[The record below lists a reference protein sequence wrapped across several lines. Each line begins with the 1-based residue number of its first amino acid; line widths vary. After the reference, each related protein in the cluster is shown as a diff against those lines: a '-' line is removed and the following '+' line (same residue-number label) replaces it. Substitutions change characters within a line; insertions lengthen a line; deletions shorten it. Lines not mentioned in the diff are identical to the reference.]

1 MLVAILAVL
10 KAGAGYVPLDPNYP
24 RERLQFMIEDAGLA
38 LVIVTR
44 EVANQFSGC
53 APLLA
58 IDDDWS
64 AGHDSFGLPPSG
76 GTPVI
81 VTPPEG
87 GTPNPT
93 GNRDENVP
101 AAAAPDSVAY
111 VIYTS
116 GSTGNPKGVAVEHRS
131 LVNFTA
137 TAQAAYGLRGDD
149 RILQFA
155 SLSFDLSAEEI
166 YPALTH
172 GATVV
177 LRTDN
182 MINSPRD
189 FLRYCD
195 DWKLTVLDLPTAY
208 WHELTDALSA
218 GELQMPSRVR
228 LVIIGGEKASLDR
241 LSKWQH
247 VVGNKVRLLNSYGP
261 TETTIAAT
269 VSDLSADRPP
279 LSGAIS
285 IGRPFANTSVYVLDP
300 LFEPVPIGV
309 AGELYIGGPGVARGY
324 INRPELTAEKFIRSP
339 FAVNSNDRL
348 YRTGDVV
355 RYHGDGSLEFLGRAD
370 NQIKIR
376 GFRVELEDIE
386 QTLRQHGDVKD
397 CVVVF
402 REDLDARLIAY
413 VVANR
418 PEIASDLR
426 NFVKSKLP
434 AYMVPAT
441 FEMIA
446 ALPLGPT
453 GKINRLALPEPKSVE
468 VVSEA
473 YVAPFTPLEKLLASA
488 WQEVLRITQIGVHDN
503 FFDIGG
509 HSLLA
514 ARVVS
519 IVNRGITVDFG
530 MVDLFQSPTI
540 ASLAETLSRR
550 VAEQESQSELDKL
563 LAEVSAL
570 SEEEA
575 RQFLN
580 SELKLNAA
588 TV

>member
-1 MLVAILAVL
+1 
-10 KAGAGYVPLDPNYP
+10 
-24 RERLQFMIEDAGLA
+24 
-38 LVIVTR
+38 VTTD
-44 EVANQFSGC
+44 V
-53 APLLA
+53 
-58 IDDDWS
+58 
-64 AGHDSFGLPPSG
+64 
-76 GTPVI
+76 
-81 VTPPEG
+81 
-87 GTPNPT
+87 
-93 GNRDENVP
+93 
-101 AAAAPDSVAY
+101 APDNVAY

-131 LVNFTA
+131 LANFTE
-137 TAQAAYGLRGDD
+137 TSTAAYGLRSED

-177 LRTDN
+177 LRTDE

-195 DWKLTVLDLPTAY
+195 EWKLTVLDLPTAY
-208 WHELTDALSA
+208 WHELTDALSP
-218 GELQMPSRVR
+218 GDLQLPARLR
-228 LVIIGGEKASLDR
+228 LVIIGGEKASIDR
-241 LSKWQH
+241 VNKWQQ
-247 VVGNKVRLLNSYGP
+247 VVGNKVRLLNTYGP
-261 TETTIAAT
+261 TETTIAVT
-269 VSDLSADRPP
+269 LSELRAESPP
-279 LSGAIS
+279 VSGAVS
-285 IGRPFANTSVYVLDP
+285 IGRPFANTSLYVLDR
-300 LFEPVPIGV
+300 LLQPVPIGV

-324 INRPELTAEKFIRSP
+324 VNRPELTADKFIRSP

-348 YRTGDVV
+348 YKTGDVV
-355 RYHGDGSLEFLGRAD
+355 RYRGDGSLEFLGRAD

-386 QTLRQHGDVKD
+386 QTLRQHDAVKD

-418 PEIASDLR
+418 ADLASELR
-426 NFVKSKLP
+426 TFVKSKLP
-434 AYMVPAT
+434 GYMVPAT

-446 ALPLGPT
+446 ALPLAPS
-453 GKINRLALPEPKSVE
+453 GKINRRALPEPKSVE
-468 VVSEA
+468 VISEA
-473 YVAPFTPLEKLLASA
+473 FVAPSTPLEELLASA
-488 WQEVLRITQIGVHDN
+488 WQDVLRIPRVSVHDN

-519 IVNRGITVDFG
+519 IVNRSLTVDFG
-530 MVDLFQSPTI
+530 MVDLFQDPTI
-540 ASLAETLSRR
+540 ALLAETLSRR
-550 VAEQESQSELDKL
+550 VAERESQPEFEKL
-563 LAEVSAL
+563 LAEVAAM

-580 SELKLNAA
+580 SELIRNEAA
-588 TV
+588 A